1 MANHPGHLVLF
12 EKGIVTMQENQ
23 NAQTMSPEQGV
34 IEILAARIG
43 ELEKENARLQIAV
56 MLKEQEN
63 AQLKGDITPADP
75 E

>member
-1 MANHPGHLVLF
+1 MTNHPGHLVLL

-23 NAQTMSPEQGV
+23 NAQTMSPDQGV

-43 ELEKENARLQIAV
+43 ELEKENARLQITV

-63 AQLKGDITPADP
+63 AQLQGDATSANP

>member
-63 AQLKGDITPADP
+63 AQLKGDATAATP

>member
-1 MANHPGHLVLF
+1 MANHPGHLVLL

-63 AQLKGDITPADP
+63 AQLKGDTTSATP

>member
-43 ELEKENARLQIAV
+43 ELEKENARLQIAA

-63 AQLKGDITPADP
+63 AQLKGSTGPADP

>member
-1 MANHPGHLVLF
+1 MPIGAGHLTLL
-12 EKGIVTMQENQ
+12 EKGTVTMQENQ
-23 NAQTMSPEQGV
+23 NAQTMSPDQGV

-43 ELEKENARLQIAV
+43 ELEKENARLQITV

-63 AQLKGDITPADP
+63 AQLQGDATSASP

>member
-1 MANHPGHLVLF
+1 
-12 EKGIVTMQENQ
+12 MQENQ

-63 AQLKGDITPADP
+63 AQLKGGTTSATP